1 MLPDAGTP
9 GPTPVR
15 RGLPREED
23 GGGDD
28 GDRVSAAP
36 GEEQE
41 DGDEDAVAAEG
52 DAVAGCRAPVR
63 RLVLHRRE
71 RRPWHPRASEGRRTV
86 GDEDAA
92 AAEQGRGRRTP
103 RGLG

>member
-9 GPTPVR
+9 GPTPSCNRRQGVR

-28 GDRVSAAP
+28 RDRVSAAP

-52 DAVAGCRAPVR
+52 DAVAGLP
-63 RLVLHRRE
+63 
-71 RRPWHPRASEGRRTV
+71 RPR
-86 GDEDAA
+86 
-92 AAEQGRGRRTP
+92 
-103 RGLG
+103 